1 MNAIETKQG
10 PAYRNI
16 EPYMLSKSPSLRSTP
31 RERIVEISHQYL
43 AKVVTV
49 IHVPF
54 EIFHLPLGFIHF
66 SAIQV
71 DVFGQE
77 YII

>member
-1 MNAIETKQG
+1 MKT
-10 PAYRNI
+10 
-16 EPYMLSKSPSLRSTP
+16 LLPSTTSGQELHRVILRLTP
-31 RERIVEISHQYL
+31 RENISQTSTMF
-43 AKVVTV
+43 VTLM
-49 IHVPF
+49 HVPF
-54 EIFHLPLGFIHF
+54 EIFHLSLGFIHF